1 MFALTT
7 AIILVTMTLTLF
19 RAVVGPTVYDRI
31 LAVNMFTTKTTILV
45 IVMGFLTGRP
55 HFVDIALI
63 YPLLSFIAT
72 VAMLKFFE
80 FGDLGEA
87 GREEERWH
95 QLETP

>member
-1 MFALTT
+1 MFTLTT
-7 AIILVTMTLTLF
+7 AIILATMTLTLF

-31 LAVNMFTTKTTILV
+31 LAVNMFTTKTTILI

-63 YPLLSFIAT
+63 YPLLSFIVT
-72 VAMLKFFE
+72 FAMLKFFE

-87 GREEERWH
+87 GHDDARWRR
-95 QLETP
+95 LG